1 MNNIQSLESKI
12 RDYVNSHNLYKN
24 KYYKDTPD
32 KWNMLCVSMDT
43 LGDTCQALLDFELKG
58 IEGDFG
64 EKYLRLYGFLQ
75 AIFIQQDAIRYLCK
89 SFLQFSLELKSLY
102 EKLRSSSSHLKNWD
116 TIRKL
121 RNLTAGHPIE
131 MKRDKIVKR
140 CFITRVSI
148 SSHGFT
154 LLVYNANENKDEFKH
169 IDLQEVY
176 SGYKGEATSILE
188 EILNNLGS
196 RESYND

>member
-1 MNNIQSLESKI
+1 VNNIQSLESKI

-24 KYYKDTPD
+24 KYYKDNPD

-43 LGDTCQALLDFELKG
+43 LGDTCQALLDFESKG

-75 AIFIQQDAIRYLCK
+75 AISLQQYAIRYLCE
-89 SFLQFSLELKSLY
+89 SFIQFSPRLKSLS
-102 EKLRSSSSHLKNWD
+102 ERLKKTPFRQKNWD
-116 TIRKL
+116 TIREL
-121 RNLTAGHPIE
+121 RNLTVGHPIE

-140 CFITRVSI
+140 CIITRVSI
-148 SSHGFT
+148 SSQGFW
-154 LLVYNANENKDEFKH
+154 LVVYNATENKDEFEE
-169 IDLQEVY
+169 INLQELY
-176 SGYKGEATSILE
+176 SGYKGETADILN

-196 RESYND
+196 